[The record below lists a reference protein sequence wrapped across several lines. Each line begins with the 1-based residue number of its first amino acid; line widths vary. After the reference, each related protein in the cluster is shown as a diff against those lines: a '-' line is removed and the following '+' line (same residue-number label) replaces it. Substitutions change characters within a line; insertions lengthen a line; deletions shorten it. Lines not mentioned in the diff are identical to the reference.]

1 MKALL
6 QLVALFHVLNAISLP
21 FFRNEPSLPYLHP
34 LSPPETSPAS
44 ARAKRQ
50 AYQVYVDGESSV
62 SLDKTGQTESGP
74 WGPWVPEQ
82 CSRTCGGGVQTEKRQ
97 CS

>member
-6 QLVALFHVLNAISLP
+6 ISVALFHALDAFSLS
-21 FFRNEPSLPYLHP
+21 FFSSQPTTPYLHP
-34 LSPPETSPAS
+34 LSPPETNPAS

-74 WGPWVPEQ
+74 WGQWTPEE
-82 CSRTCGGGVQTEKRQ
+82 CSRTCGGGVQIEKRQ